1 MENLLQGIE
10 GVAVYIDDILVTG
23 STVDEHICTLDKVQE
38 RIESA
43 GLTLDKSKCY
53 FLRSRIEYLGYI
65 TDEEG
70 LRPTAEKVKAIS
82 EAPEPKN
89 VAELHSFLGMI
100 NYYGRFLP
108 NMSTQLA
115 PLYRLLRKD
124 VQWSWTNKQNKA
136 IEAAK
141 KALQTD
147 SLLVHYDSSKPL
159 LLACDASQYGLG
171 AVLSHVFENSEEQ
184 PIAFMS
190 RTLMP
195 AEKNYSQLEREGLV
209 IIFGMQKFHKY

>member
-1 MENLLQGIE
+1 MSP
-10 GVAVYIDDILVTG
+10 YTG

-43 GLTLDKSKCY
+43 GLTLNKSKCY
-53 FLRSRIEYLGYI
+53 FLRPRIKYLGYI
-65 TDEEG
+65 IDEEG

-89 VAELHSFLGMI
+89 AAELRSFLGMI

-124 VQWSWTNKQNKA
+124 IQWSWTNEQNKA

-141 KALQTD
+141 KTLQSD
-147 SLLVHYDSSKPL
+147 SLIVHYDSSKPL
-159 LLACDASQYGLG
+159 LLACDASQYRL
-171 AVLSHVFENSEEQ
+171 AVVLSHVFEKGEER

-190 RTLMP
+190 RML
-195 AEKNYSQLEREGLV
+195 RR
-209 IIFGMQKFHKY
+209 IILN

>member
-1 MENLLQGIE
+1 MSP
-10 GVAVYIDDILVTG
+10 YTR

-43 GLTLDKSKCY
+43 GLTLNKSKCY
-53 FLRSRIEYLGYI
+53 FLRPRIKYLGYI
-65 TDEEG
+65 IDEEG

-89 VAELHSFLGMI
+89 AAELRSFLGMI

-115 PLYRLLRKD
+115 PLYHLLRKD
-124 VQWSWTNKQNKA
+124 VQWSWTNEQNKA

-147 SLLVHYDSSKPL
+147 SLLVHYDSWKPL

-171 AVLSHVFENSEEQ
+171 VVLSHVFKKGEER

-190 RTLMP
+190 RMLTP
-195 AEKNYSQLEREGLV
+195 AEKNYSQLEKEGLA
-209 IIFGMQKFHKY
+209 IISGVKKFHKYLFGRHFTIE